1 MKHFKFLLINIV
13 AFFLLFFLFS
23 LLFPGQVVTSKT
35 VDVIASKEIVLEKI
49 NNTANWKNWNAFAS
63 GSIIKTNSGRNG
75 DSLVFTFEN
84 YNRSL
89 LHTQFSIY
97 QPQTNSVLVS
107 WAVIEKLPW
116 YKPWKKFSAMIVNK
130 EMAAVMDTSL
140 SKFKAQAEAAR

>member
-1 MKHFKFLLINIV
+1 MKYFKFLLINVI

-35 VDVIASKEIVLEKI
+35 VDVIASKEIVLQKI
-49 NNTANWKNWNAFAS
+49 NNTADWKNWNAFAD
-63 GSIIKTNSGRNG
+63 GDIIKTNSGRNG
-75 DSLVFTFEN
+75 DSLVFTFKN

-97 QPQTNSVLVS
+97 QQQANSVLVS

-130 EMAAVMDTSL
+130 EMAAVMDTAL
-140 SKFKAQAEAAR
+140 SKFKIQAEAIK